1 LFDIIIRIF
10 NRLIIYFMKDDQAS
24 STAYTVMQG
33 LLYTAQ
39 STPYRYLVD
48 NETVSIGRQVFSAS
62 EQGKARL
69 KQLTRPWVSWL
80 VNLKETFILP
90 GVTLHYALRKRHVAQ
105 VTSQAINS
113 EITQIVTL
121 GAGFDALSWRLHAQH
136 QDVNF
141 IEIDHPATQSEKTA
155 GLKSEEN
162 NADNM
167 HFLSVDFSKQNLLDA
182 LQTYQY
188 FDGSRPT
195 LFICEGVLMYLE
207 EPEVTHLFD
216 SIRQLCNGQTQFLF
230 SALETK
236 TSVKNTIPNMLYRH
250 LEKIGE
256 PITWEL
262 GSEQMSNFLEK
273 HSCKLLSIAGKDE
286 LLKAYIH
293 GNLNKRL
300 HSGEYFTH
308 CEFLNQKYK
317 NK

>member
-1 LFDIIIRIF
+1 
-10 NRLIIYFMKDDQAS
+10 MKDEQAS

-48 NETVSIGRQVFSAS
+48 DETVSIGRQIFSAS
-62 EQGKARL
+62 AQGKARL
-69 KQLTRPWVSWL
+69 KQLTRPWVTWL
-80 VNLKETFILP
+80 VNLKESIILP

-105 VTSQAINS
+105 VTSQAIDS
-113 EITQIVTL
+113 GVTQIVTL

-141 IEIDHPATQSEKTA
+141 IEIDHPATQREKTA
-155 GLKSEEN
+155 GLNSEEN

-182 LQTYQY
+182 IQAYKQ
-188 FDGSRPT
+188 FDYRRPT

-207 EPEVTHLFD
+207 EREVIHLFD

-230 SALETK
+230 STLEPK

-262 GSEQMSNFLEK
+262 CSEQMSNFLEK
-273 HSCKLLSIAGKDE
+273 HSCKLLSIAGKNE
-286 LLKAYIH
+286 LLEAYID
-293 GNLNKRL
+293 GKLNKRL

-308 CEFLNQKYK
+308 CEFLNTEIQ